1 MPCMTECT
9 WLSVDQVSVIENLHT
24 KLGLVGVTRGIRVN
38 HNNDDKGVEGKFNIA
53 EITKGT
59 LPS

>member
-1 MPCMTECT
+1 MP
-9 WLSVDQVSVIENLHT
+9 VDQVSVIENLHT
-24 KLGLVGVTRGIRVN
+24 NLGLVRLAGIIRVN